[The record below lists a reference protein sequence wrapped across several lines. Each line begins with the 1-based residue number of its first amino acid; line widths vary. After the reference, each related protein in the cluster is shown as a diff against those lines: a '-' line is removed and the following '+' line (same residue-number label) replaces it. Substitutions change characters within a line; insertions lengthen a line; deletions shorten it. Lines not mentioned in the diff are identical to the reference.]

1 MDIKAGFN
9 NVPIHDN
16 CLPYTGINTQDG
28 LFRYRC
34 MTFGFLGAPYHF
46 QYIMDCML
54 SLDPKLLALVFF
66 DNVTTHGAHW

>member
-1 MDIKAGFN
+1 
-9 NVPIHDN
+9 
-16 CLPYTGINTQDG
+16 
-28 LFRYRC
+28 

-66 DNVTTHGAHW
+66 DDVTMHGAHWYYVWDYMLRALRVITSVGFMVNL